1 MVRFENDHF
10 GAIMGYGYYV
20 IGNSVISRVYYVK
33 GLGHNLFFIGKF
45 CDFDL
50 EVAFRKH
57 SCYVRDTYDVELIK
71 EPEILFHLIFDEYL
85 EPPHVE
91 KSVSPTPAVQVPV
104 NSVGV
109 ATESTLMDE
118 NPFAP
123 IDNNLFI
130 NIFASEPTSEAS
142 SSRDASSAES
152 TYVTQ
157 TLHHLR
163 KWSKDHPIDN
173 VVGNLS

>member
-1 MVRFENDHF
+1 M
-10 GAIMGYGYYV
+10 
-20 IGNSVISRVYYVK
+20 
-33 GLGHNLFFIGKF
+33 
-45 CDFDL
+45 
-50 EVAFRKH
+50 
-57 SCYVRDTYDVELIK
+57 
-71 EPEILFHLIFDEYL
+71 FDEYL
-85 EPPHVE
+85 DPPHVE

-109 ATESTLMDE
+109 AAESTLMDE

-123 IDNNLFI
+123 VDNNFFI

-173 VVGNLS
+173 VGYRQEERIDFKESFAPVARIEAIRIFIANATSKDMTIYQMDINTAFLNGKLRKKCSSGMV